1 MEERVI
7 WTAPA
12 ENAERSMPVG
22 GYNMGANVWFEGSR
36 LYVYFGR
43 DDSYDENGTL
53 LKSGRLAVD
62 FPKSG
67 CTLSRQIFDV
77 EKGCVEIEL
86 CVEGAPVFITVWCSQ
101 FQSGMSP
108 RLRTE
113 AGHGIACRVSCE
125 NWRTRK
131 RYLPDDGT
139 RWQCASLSRCTLD
152 VYQYPDVMQP
162 ESEGIFFWHENSED
176 LVIDKVLRQQG
187 LEKYRLLARDT
198 LKAAVFGGFISGKGW
213 KTRREKETG
222 SYLGRDC
229 ETAVM
234 ETLLEKEAVL
244 TVYLAHQ
251 QGKGVEGLK
260 EELRG
265 RQKQFDAERDFEET
279 CRWWKERW
287 EDSYIKMH
295 SEDGKADEI
304 GRNYRLFRYQL
315 LCNSRGVYPTKF
327 NGGLFTV
334 DPVCHALDGE
344 GKEDTCSEKWK
355 VSAVRGQ
362 TLAKYDADWRLWG
375 SSSFTA
381 QNQRL
386 VYWPMLMNGDFEC
399 MKPQFDFY
407 SKTLDLAKAM
417 VREYW
422 GHGGA
427 AFGEHLEIF
436 GLIAGFAYGWTDPVT
451 GRRPNLW
458 SDPTEYAVP
467 YVRYYYTTA
476 LEFCYMI
483 LKYQEYSGR
492 EIEEYLPFI
501 TESVRFFSEH
511 YKMKH
516 RQAALQE
523 FDEQGHLVFFPSTAA
538 ETYKDAL
545 NPTDLIVG
553 LKSVLRLLLQLDSE
567 KLGEEEKEEFAA
579 ILKTIPPIPYRECQG
594 HRCIAP
600 AESFTGIMN
609 VEIPQLYPVF
619 PYHRFGVGHED
630 LETAVNTWRFGVEHE
645 DQKDIISWHQDNIF
659 TACLGLEEEAKELN
673 YQKMKSAQGR
683 FPTFWGPGHDWIPD
697 HNWGGSGMLG
707 IQNMLIQETE
717 GEIYLLPAWPADW
730 EVEARLHLEGQAV
743 LTFSYRENKVRVL
756 SYDAPGRRKELKL
769 WKKDGSCPSLKM
781 A

>member
-1 MEERVI
+1 
-7 WTAPA
+7 
-12 ENAERSMPVG
+12 
-22 GYNMGANVWFEGSR
+22 
-36 LYVYFGR
+36 
-43 DDSYDENGTL
+43 
-53 LKSGRLAVD
+53 
-62 FPKSG
+62 
-67 CTLSRQIFDV
+67 
-77 EKGCVEIEL
+77 
-86 CVEGAPVFITVWCSQ
+86 
-101 FQSGMSP
+101 
-108 RLRTE
+108 
-113 AGHGIACRVSCE
+113 
-125 NWRTRK
+125 
-131 RYLPDDGT
+131 
-139 RWQCASLSRCTLD
+139 
-152 VYQYPDVMQP
+152 
-162 ESEGIFFWHENSED
+162 
-176 LVIDKVLRQQG
+176 
-187 LEKYRLLARDT
+187 
-198 LKAAVFGGFISGKGW
+198 
-213 KTRREKETG
+213 
-222 SYLGRDC
+222 
-229 ETAVM
+229 
-234 ETLLEKEAVL
+234 
-244 TVYLAHQ
+244 
-251 QGKGVEGLK
+251 
-260 EELRG
+260 
-265 RQKQFDAERDFEET
+265 
-279 CRWWKERW
+279 
-287 EDSYIKMH
+287 
-295 SEDGKADEI
+295 
-304 GRNYRLFRYQL
+304 
-315 LCNSRGVYPTKF
+315 
-327 NGGLFTV
+327 
-334 DPVCHALDGE
+334 
-344 GKEDTCSEKWK
+344 
-355 VSAVRGQ
+355 
-362 TLAKYDADWRLWG
+362 
-375 SSSFTA
+375 
-381 QNQRL
+381 
-386 VYWPMLMNGDFEC
+386 
-399 MKPQFDFY
+399 
-407 SKTLDLAKAM
+407 
-417 VREYW
+417 
-422 GHGGA
+422 
-427 AFGEHLEIF
+427 
-436 GLIAGFAYGWTDPVT
+436 
-451 GRRPNLW
+451 
-458 SDPTEYAVP
+458 
-467 YVRYYYTTA
+467 
-476 LEFCYMI
+476 MI